1 MKLPLN
7 YLLADNPLSRRQYLL
22 AGRGATVLW
31 AALEAIAAHDGRR
44 GEVILPDMLCP
55 SMLEAVLAAGFTPRF
70 AEVNPETFSLTPE
83 TVQPLISRQTSAV
96 IAVHLFGYIAP
107 IEELASLLDGTGI
120 RLIEDAV
127 QAIGGFL
134 PSGKPVGSCGDFSF
148 VSFDPS
154 KIIRGHGAILF
165 YDDKAWTEFLLST
178 MTQVDR
184 KAESPSDRLLN
195 VSWRDLYHG
204 LGQALRQGKMPAEEA
219 ARTFRSALP
228 IYRPLLFRS
237 FDDRAENLDIILQ
250 GWNTL
255 PQRIKSRN
263 ANALALREAFVGF
276 PVRCPSIR
284 AGDAIWRYTVQ
295 FPSRETADRFVV
307 ALRDQ
312 GGLVSHLYYPLHQ
325 LFQPNL
331 LLSTNKLSSR
341 LVNLWVDENVD
352 ESYLRLV
359 WSTAQ
364 ALFSK

>member
-1 MKLPLN
+1 VLG
-7 YLLADNPLSRRQYLL
+7 
-22 AGRGATVLW
+22 GRGATVIW
-31 AALEAIAAHDGRR
+31 AALEAIAARDGRR
-44 GEVILPDMLCP
+44 GEVILPDLLCP
-55 SMLEAVLAAGFTPRF
+55 SVLEAVLAAGFTPRL
-70 AEVNPETFSLTPE
+70 ADVDPETFSLTPQ
-83 TVQPLISRQTSAV
+83 TIQPLISEQTRAV
-96 IAVHLFGYIAP
+96 IAVHLFGYVAP
-107 IEELASLLDGTGI
+107 VEAIASLLDGTGI

-165 YDDKAWTEFLLST
+165 YDDEAWTEFLLSALARVE
-178 MTQVDR
+178 QVG
-184 KAESPSDRLLN
+184 ESPSDRLLN

-219 ARTFRSALP
+219 AHAFRSALP
-228 IYRPLLFRS
+228 AYRPLLLRA

-263 ANALALREAFVGF
+263 AHALALREAFDGL
-276 PVRCPSIR
+276 PVRCPLVR
-284 AGDAIWRYTVQ
+284 DGDAIWRYTVQ
-295 FPSRETADRFVV
+295 FPSREATDRFVV

-325 LFQPNL
+325 LFQPDL
-331 LLSTNKLSSR
+331 QLSTSELAVR
-341 LVNLWVDENVD
+341 LVNLWVDETVTD
-352 ESYLRLV
+352 SYLRLV
-359 WSTAQ
+359 RSTAQ
-364 ALFSK
+364 ALF